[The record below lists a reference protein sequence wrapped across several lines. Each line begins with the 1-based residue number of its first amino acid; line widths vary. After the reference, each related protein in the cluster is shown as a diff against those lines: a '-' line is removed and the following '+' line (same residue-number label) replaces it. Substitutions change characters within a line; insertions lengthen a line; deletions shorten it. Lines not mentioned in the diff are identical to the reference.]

1 MHQSLQGATFHIEH
15 ITPESA
21 GGPSELGNLALACP
35 GCNLAK
41 SSRVFAT
48 DPATTQPSRLFN
60 PRADR
65 WVEHFSW
72 DENRRVVGLT
82 PVGRTTIAALDMN
95 HSRRVLIREAEEWF
109 DLFPPEESA

>member
-1 MHQSLQGATFHIEH
+1 
-15 ITPESA
+15 
-21 GGPSELGNLALACP
+21 
-35 GCNLAK
+35 
-41 SSRVFAT
+41 
-48 DPATTQPSRLFN
+48 
-60 PRADR
+60 
-65 WVEHFSW
+65 VEHFSW